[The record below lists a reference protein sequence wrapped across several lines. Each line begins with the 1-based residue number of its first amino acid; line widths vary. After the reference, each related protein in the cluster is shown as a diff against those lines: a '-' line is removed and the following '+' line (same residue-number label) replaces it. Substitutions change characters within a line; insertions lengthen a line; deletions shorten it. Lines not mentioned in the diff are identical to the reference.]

1 MGQENTV
8 NRMGS
13 NKHRGRRGAA
23 WWAGCVAA
31 VCILVCGSAQAERRV
46 ALVIG
51 NADYTQQKD
60 RLRNPLNDARD
71 MYAKLQTIGFAK
83 EDIVY
88 RENLT
93 QRSIDQAL
101 VEFEKKL
108 GGDTVALV
116 YYAGHGMSVNGKNY
130 LPAVDADIQTES
142 QVARQSISVS
152 ELMDLL
158 ERGRSRVNL
167 MFLDACRDNPFGR
180 GFRSASRGMTKE
192 SPPEGTWVAYS
203 TKYGEV
209 ADDGPGRNGLFTERL
224 LAHIGTPGLSVDQ
237 MFRLV
242 ANDVVDRTRNSP
254 KRQRPWPEGWL
265 SSEFYLVPGAVV
277 PSPVHAVA
285 QSGQTIKDCADCP
298 ELVLLPKG
306 SFVMGSPDK
315 EKERDNDEGPTRTVN
330 ISQAIAVGR
339 YEVTRAEFGRFVAE
353 SQYKTEA
360 ERSNGC
366 GARDGKEWK
375 YDAARNWRDP
385 GFKQGED
392 HPVVCVSWNDT
403 QEYLKW
409 LNKKAPGKNFRLLS
423 EAEWE
428 YSARAG
434 TRTPFQTGQ
443 MITVEQANF
452 DGSYSYNG
460 SANGVYREKTVKV
473 GSFDANAFGLYELH
487 GNVWEWVEDVW
498 HDSYT
503 GAPTD
508 GTVWKSGGDAAR
520 RVLRGGSWYNNPRNL
535 RSADRSKGTL
545 VDRNNI
551 LGFRIART
559 FTR

>member
-1 MGQENTV
+1 MGQESTV

-13 NKHRGRRGAA
+13 NKHRGRRGTA

-60 RLRNPLNDARD
+60 RLRNPLNDAQD

-83 EDIVY
+83 ADIVY

-93 QRSIDQAL
+93 QRNIDQAL

-265 SSEFYLVPGAVV
+265 SSEFYLVPE
-277 PSPVHAVA
+277 VA
-285 QSGQTIKDCADCP
+285 QFGQTVKDCTDCP

-306 SFVMGSPDK
+306 SFVMGSPDN
-315 EKERDNDEGPTRTVN
+315 EKERENDEGPTRTVRAIASN
-330 ISQAIAVGR
+330 IS
-339 YEVTRAEFGRFVAE
+339 
-353 SQYKTEA
+353 
-360 ERSNGC
+360 
-366 GARDGKEWK
+366 
-375 YDAARNWRDP
+375 
-385 GFKQGED
+385 
-392 HPVVCVSWNDT
+392 
-403 QEYLKW
+403 
-409 LNKKAPGKNFRLLS
+409 
-423 EAEWE
+423 
-428 YSARAG
+428 
-434 TRTPFQTGQ
+434 
-443 MITVEQANF
+443 
-452 DGSYSYNG
+452 
-460 SANGVYREKTVKV
+460 
-473 GSFDANAFGLYELH
+473 
-487 GNVWEWVEDVW
+487 
-498 HDSYT
+498 
-503 GAPTD
+503 
-508 GTVWKSGGDAAR
+508 
-520 RVLRGGSWYNNPRNL
+520 
-535 RSADRSKGTL
+535 
-545 VDRNNI
+545 
-551 LGFRIART
+551 
-559 FTR
+559 